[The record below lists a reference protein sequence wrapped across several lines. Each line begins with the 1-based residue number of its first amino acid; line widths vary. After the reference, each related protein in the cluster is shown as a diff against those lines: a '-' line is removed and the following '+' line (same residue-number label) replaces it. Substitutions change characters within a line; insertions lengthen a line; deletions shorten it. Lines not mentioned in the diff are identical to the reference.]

1 MRKKGRIGILV
12 AWSIIAVLQGIMFFG
27 NLGDQS
33 YSVWLT
39 VLHGVSA
46 VAASVIVVKIILT
59 IIKEKGKE
67 TAEA

>member
-1 MRKKGRIGILV
+1 MQVKGRILQLV
-12 AWSIIAVLQGIMFFG
+12 CWSIVAILQGIVFF
-27 NLGDQS
+27 LRIGDQS

-46 VAASVIVVKIILT
+46 VAVSVIVVKIILT